1 MLQRVYKIS
10 TRYWL
15 ISTLIVM
22 VLLTILCV
30 IIGGIP
36 GFPHFAEVIASLAP
50 RSVFV
55 SAPAQDPIM
64 GVEGVKS
71 AVAGATAI
79 YQLRK
84 AGTALRAVHPSG
96 GRDFTEA
103 ARGEAYA
110 WLDQRFKR

>member
-1 MLQRVYKIS
+1 MPIA
-10 TRYWL
+10 
-15 ISTLIVM
+15 
-22 VLLTILCV
+22 
-30 IIGGIP
+30 GGKLADWADARMMPRIRDAYQDNP
-36 GFPHFAEVIASLAP
+36 AKVPFDFAEGIASLAP
-50 RSVFV
+50 RAVFV

-71 AVAGATAI
+71 AVAGAAAV